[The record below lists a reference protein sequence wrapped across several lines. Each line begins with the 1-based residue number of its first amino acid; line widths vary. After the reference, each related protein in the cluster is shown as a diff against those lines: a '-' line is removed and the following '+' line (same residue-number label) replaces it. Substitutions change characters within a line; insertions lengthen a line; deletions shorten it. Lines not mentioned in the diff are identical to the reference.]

1 MAGLQLEFVKD
12 LKKQLYK
19 LSQDVEDIKN
29 MLENIDDYMTL

>member
-12 LKKQLYK
+12 LRKQLYK